1 MMSPFRR
8 PFRLAFLAA
17 LCAAVFVFG
26 TFTRAAEN
34 GFPIYFESSK
44 LILKDVTINR
54 TTYLP
59 LIDIINYLKLP
70 YTDAISLETFT
81 IRSGSSR
88 LVLTK
93 NSALISINDQIVLLR
108 NPIVRENDRWLVPID
123 FLTQGLGRI
132 TGIEFR
138 YRPGTS
144 RIFAGNVQA
153 PELVMNA
160 QALGSITRLTIRIGA
175 PAKLS
180 VNRDDPK
187 RAVIAIDRTP
197 VDPLRETVEHRDR
210 LVQSVAYDDSDGTSK
225 LVVATSDDVAD
236 VRITP
241 AEGNEI
247 FFVDFVRRTAA
258 GAQPEPVPVPE
269 PTPPKVDQPSVPGA
283 KGVRVVVL
291 DPGHGGLDTGA
302 KNANTMEKDLALT
315 IARKVRT
322 ALQGRLGMTVLLT
335 RDSDVA
341 MDNEARSAV
350 ANNNQANLFI
360 SLHIGI
366 SANKLDSGSS
376 VFVMKEDFGGP
387 VVPTSGRNRLF
398 LPWYLG
404 YRTAAPASEQIAK
417 LLQDE
422 LTKTIPGWKFPLR
435 NAPLGVL
442 SSVTMPAVVLEI
454 GNLNNTV
461 NAQTLVD
468 PGFEDRLAATIVTA
482 VQRFAQTQPAAKF

>member
-1 MMSPFRR
+1 MKSPLRR

-17 LCAAVFVFG
+17 ICAAVFVSG

-44 LILKDVTINR
+44 LVLKDATINR

-59 LIDIINYLKLP
+59 LVDIVQYLRLP
-70 YTDAISLETFT
+70 YTDAVALETFT

-108 NPIVRENDRWLVPID
+108 SPIVRESDRWLVPVD

-160 QALGSITRLTIRIGA
+160 QALGSITRLTIRVGA

-187 RAVIAIDRTP
+187 RAVIAIDRT

-225 LVVATSDDVAD
+225 LLVATTDEVAD

-241 AEGNEI
+241 A
-247 FFVDFVRRTAA
+247 D
-258 GAQPEPVPVPE
+258 
-269 PTPPKVDQPSVPGA
+269 
-283 KGVRVVVL
+283 
-291 DPGHGGLDTGA
+291 
-302 KNANTMEKDLALT
+302 
-315 IARKVRT
+315 
-322 ALQGRLGMTVLLT
+322 
-335 RDSDVA
+335 
-341 MDNEARSAV
+341 
-350 ANNNQANLFI
+350 
-360 SLHIGI
+360 
-366 SANKLDSGSS
+366 
-376 VFVMKEDFGGP
+376 
-387 VVPTSGRNRLF
+387 
-398 LPWYLG
+398 
-404 YRTAAPASEQIAK
+404 
-417 LLQDE
+417 
-422 LTKTIPGWKFPLR
+422 
-435 NAPLGVL
+435 
-442 SSVTMPAVVLEI
+442 
-454 GNLNNTV
+454 
-461 NAQTLVD
+461 
-468 PGFEDRLAATIVTA
+468 
-482 VQRFAQTQPAAKF
+482 